1 METTL
6 NLKFLKNK
14 KVLITGIT
22 GMVGSHLADF
32 LFKESKCKIFGL
44 IRWRSPLEN
53 LEFLI
58 PSVNQ
63 EKRVKLLYGDLNDET
78 SLNAVMEEVRPDYIF
93 HLAAQSFPQ
102 TSFSE
107 PINTLNTNILG
118 TARLL
123 EAVKRFSKKSVI
135 HVCSS
140 SEVFGKV
147 PKHKVPINEDCDFHP
162 ASPYAIS
169 KVGTDLL
176 GKFYREAYGL
186 NIFVTRMLRP

>member
-63 EKRVKLLYGDLNDET
+63 EKRVKLLYGDLNHVDLTDGSTHYHAYWVTPSWSEMFT
-78 SLNAVMEEVRPDYIF
+78 QTVR
-93 HLAAQSFPQ
+93 
-102 TSFSE
+102 
-107 PINTLNTNILG
+107 INDHI
-118 TARLL
+118 
-123 EAVKRFSKKSVI
+123 
-135 HVCSS
+135 
-140 SEVFGKV
+140 
-147 PKHKVPINEDCDFHP
+147 
-162 ASPYAIS
+162 
-169 KVGTDLL
+169 
-176 GKFYREAYGL
+176 FYRREL
-186 NIFVTRMLRP
+186 E